1 MNTELDNLQN
11 ADGEQQSK
19 SVSTNDFTT
28 ESYKTEEAVSQEKI
42 SDISFKDY
50 ETFSFDVLI
59 NEAKNLLSKHSVQ
72 EIREHFNQIKD
83 AFKQKLDLDEA
94 SKKEAFLNESIF
106 CVARMMLMPL
116 FLPTAIKFCKGL
128 FSKPS
133 I

>member
-83 AFKQKLDLDEA
+83 AFKQKLD
-94 SKKEAFLNESIF
+94 F
-106 CVARMMLMPL
+106 
-116 FLPTAIKFCKGL
+116 
-128 FSKPS
+128 
-133 I
+133 